1 MVLIAREF
9 FVVLVEPKYSGNVGA
24 VARVMMNF
32 DFSNLYLVNPC
43 ELDKDCFSRAM
54 HASSIIENAKIFDS
68 FEKAIKDL
76 DFLVA
81 TSSVATDSEKKHLR
95 KAILVEDFSK
105 KILEVDGRI
114 GLIFG
119 REDFGLYNSEIEKCD
134 LLVKIP
140 TSEKYPSLN
149 LSHAVCITLY
159 NLYLSLKSP
168 SLKTGRRLNHVEK
181 EKLFEFLSL
190 LLDEIEYPEHKRKN
204 TMIMLRRILGRAM
217 PSKWEYHTL
226 MGILSGTIE
235 KIKKMK

>member
-1 MVLIAREF
+1 M
-9 FVVLVEPKYSGNVGA
+9 LVEPKYSGNVGA

-32 DFSNLYLVNPC
+32 DFSNLYLVKPSC
-43 ELDKDCFSRAM
+43 ELDKECYSRAM
-54 HASSIIENAKIFDS
+54 HASSIVENAKIFDS
-68 FEKAIKDL
+68 FEKMIEEL

-81 TSSVATDSEKKHLR
+81 TSSVATKSEKKHLR
-95 KAILVEDFSK
+95 KAVLVEDFSK
-105 KILEVDGRI
+105 KILEIEGKI

-149 LSHAVCITLY
+149 LSHAACIVLY
-159 NLYLSLKSP
+159 NLYLSLKTP
-168 SLKTGRRLNHVEK
+168 SLKTGRKINRLEK
-181 EKLFEFLSL
+181 EKLFEFLSA
-190 LLDEIEYPEHKRKN
+190 LLDEIDYPDHKRKN

-226 MGILSGTIE
+226 MGILSKTME
-235 KIKKMK
+235 KLKNK

>member
-159 NLYLSLKSP
+159 NLYLSLK
-168 SLKTGRRLNHVEK
+168 
-181 EKLFEFLSL
+181 
-190 LLDEIEYPEHKRKN
+190 
-204 TMIMLRRILGRAM
+204 
-217 PSKWEYHTL
+217 
-226 MGILSGTIE
+226 
-235 KIKKMK
+235 